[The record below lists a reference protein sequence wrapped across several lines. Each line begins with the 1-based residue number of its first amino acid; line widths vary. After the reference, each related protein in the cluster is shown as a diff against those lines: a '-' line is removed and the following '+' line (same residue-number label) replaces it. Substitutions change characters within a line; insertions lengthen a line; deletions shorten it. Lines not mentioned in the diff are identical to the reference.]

1 MTTPSAPDTHGRPP
15 KDNEGP
21 LPSSVTPSGGGL
33 GDTEPSGPKVRKAA
47 MLFIAVA
54 VLIDM
59 IAIGVILPVL
69 PHIVGNFTPSKDAQ
83 TFWFGVMTFAFGA
96 ANFFGSPILGALSDQ
111 YGRRPVLLIGFSGL
125 ALGFFVT
132 AAATALWMIVV
143 VRLFSGA
150 MQANI
155 AVANAYVADITAPED
170 RARRFGQLGAMFG
183 IGFILGPALGGW
195 LGAIDLRFPFIVAGV
210 LALINTVYGVFVLPE
225 SLALDKRR
233 AFDWRRAN
241 PLAALR
247 GLSQLQGVGPLVA
260 TIALS
265 GLAQF
270 TLYTTWVLY
279 THFKF
284 GWGPAEVGFSLFVVG
299 LMAALVQGVLLRHLL
314 ARFSPRKLAAFGLAA
329 GAFTYLGYAL
339 APTGEVIYA
348 VIVVGALLGGAAPAA
363 MQSIVS
369 NSAGS
374 REQGQTMGA
383 VASLNSL
390 MAVVAPILGT
400 ALLGFVSHRP
410 QGDVWIG
417 LPFFFCAAVQA
428 AAALLAI
435 RFFRR
440 QPTLA
445 VAPT

>member
-1 MTTPSAPDTHGRPP
+1 MTTPSASDTHGRLP
-15 KDNEGP
+15 KENEGP

-33 GDTEPSGPKVRKAA
+33 GDTEPSGPKVRKAT
-47 MLFIAVA
+47 MLFIAIA

-83 TFWFGVMTFAFGA
+83 TFWFGVMTFSFGA

-143 VRLFSGA
+143 VRLFS
-150 MQANI
+150 NI
-155 AVANAYVADITAPED
+155 AVANAYVADITPPED

-195 LGAIDLRFPFIVAGV
+195 LGAIDLRYPFVVAGV
-210 LALINTVYGVFVLPE
+210 LALINTLYGVFVLPE

-247 GLSQLQGVGPLVA
+247 GLSKLQGVGPLVA

-279 THFKF
+279 TNFKF
-284 GWGPAEVGFSLFVVG
+284 GWGPAQVGVSLFVVG

-369 NSAGS
+369 NSAGQ

-383 VASLNSL
+383 VSSLNSL
-390 MAVVAPILGT
+390 MAVVAPVLGT

-417 LPFFFCAAVQA
+417 LPFFFCAALQA
-428 AAALLAI
+428 AAALLAF
-435 RFFRR
+435 RFFRK

-445 VAPT
+445 AAIT

>member
-1 MTTPSAPDTHGRPP
+1 
-15 KDNEGP
+15 
-21 LPSSVTPSGGGL
+21 
-33 GDTEPSGPKVRKAA
+33 

-59 IAIGVILPVL
+59 IAIGLILPVL
-69 PHIVGNFTPSKDAQ
+69 PYIVGTFTASPDAQ

-132 AAATALWMIVV
+132 AAATALWMLVV

-150 MQANI
+150 MQSNI
-155 AVANAYVADITAPED
+155 AVANAYVADITPPED

-183 IGFILGPALGGW
+183 VGFILGPVLGGW
-195 LGAIDLRFPFIVAGV
+195 LGAIDLRWPFIAAGV

-225 SLALDKRR
+225 SLAADQRR
-233 AFDWRRAN
+233 GFDWQRAN

-247 GLSQLQGVGPLVA
+247 GLAELKGVGPLVA

-265 GLAQF
+265 GLAQY
-270 TLYTTWVLY
+270 TLYTCWVLY

-284 GWGPAEVGFSLFVVG
+284 GWGPAEVGTSLFVVG
-299 LMAALVQGVLLRHLL
+299 FMAALVQGVLLKHLL
-314 ARFSPRKLAAFGLAA
+314 ARFSPRTLAAFGLAV

-339 APTGEVIYA
+339 APSGPVIYA

-369 NSAGS
+369 NAAGA
-374 REQGQTMGA
+374 REQGQTMGS

-390 MAVVAPILGT
+390 MAVVAPVFGT
-400 ALLGFVSHRP
+400 ALLGLVSHRP

-428 AAALLAI
+428 AAAVLAI

-440 QPTLA
+440 QPALA
-445 VAPT
+445 VSPT

>member
-1 MTTPSAPDTHGRPP
+1 
-15 KDNEGP
+15 
-21 LPSSVTPSGGGL
+21 
-33 GDTEPSGPKVRKAA
+33 
-47 MLFIAVA
+47 MLFLATT

-59 IAIGVILPVL
+59 IAIGLILPVL
-69 PHIVGNFTPSKDAQ
+69 PYIVGTFTASPDAQ
-83 TFWFGVMTFAFGA
+83 TFWFGVTTFAFGV
-96 ANFFGSPILGALSDQ
+96 ANFFGAPMLGALSDQ
-111 YGRRPVLLIGFSGL
+111 VGRRPVLLIGFSGL

-155 AVANAYVADITAPED
+155 AVANAYVADITPSED

-183 IGFILGPALGGW
+183 IGFILGPVLGGW
-195 LGAIDLRFPFIVAGV
+195 LGAIDLRWPFVAAGV

-225 SLALDKRR
+225 SLAPDKRR
-233 AFDWRRAN
+233 VFDWQRAN

-247 GLSQLQGVGPLVA
+247 DLAALKGVGPLVA

-265 GLAQF
+265 GLAQY

-284 GWGPAEVGFSLFVVG
+284 GWGPAEVGTSLFVVG

-314 ARFSPRKLAAFGLAA
+314 ARFSPRSLAAFGLAV

-339 APTGEVIYA
+339 APSGAVIYA

-369 NSAGS
+369 NAAGA

-390 MAVVAPILGT
+390 MAVVAPVFGT
-400 ALLGFVSHRP
+400 ALLGLVSQRP

-417 LPFFFCAAVQA
+417 LPFFFCAALQG

-435 RFFRR
+435 RFFRQ
-440 QPTLA
+440 QPALA
-445 VAPT
+445 VAST

>member
-1 MTTPSAPDTHGRPP
+1 MTAPSASTAHGRPP
-15 KDNEGP
+15 TENEGP

-33 GDTEPSGPKVRKAA
+33 GDAEPSGPKVRKAA
-47 MLFIAVA
+47 MLFIAIA
-54 VLIDM
+54 VVIDM
-59 IAIGVILPVL
+59 IAIGLILPVL

-96 ANFFGSPILGALSDQ
+96 ANFFGAPILGALSDQ

-155 AVANAYVADITAPED
+155 AVANAYVADITPPED
-170 RARRFGQLGAMFG
+170 RARRFGVLGAMFG
-183 IGFILGPALGGW
+183 IGFILGPVLGGW
-195 LGAIDLRFPFIVAGV
+195 LGAIDLRYPFIVAGM
-210 LALINTVYGVFVLPE
+210 LALINTLYGVFVLPE
-225 SLALDKRR
+225 SLPLDKRR
-233 AFDWRRAN
+233 AFDWQRAN
-241 PLAALR
+241 PLASLR

-284 GWGPAEVGFSLFVVG
+284 GWGPAQVGTSLFVVG
-299 LMAALVQGVLLRHLL
+299 LMAALVQGVLLRHML

-329 GAFTYLGYAL
+329 GSLTYLGYAL

-369 NSAGS
+369 NSAGA

-390 MAVVAPILGT
+390 MAVVAPVIGT

-417 LPFFFCAAVQA
+417 LPFFFCAVLQA

-435 RFFRR
+435 RFFRK

-445 VAPT
+445 VAPV

>member
-1 MTTPSAPDTHGRPP
+1 
-15 KDNEGP
+15 
-21 LPSSVTPSGGGL
+21 
-33 GDTEPSGPKVRKAA
+33 
-47 MLFIAVA
+47 MLFIAIA
-54 VLIDM
+54 VVIDM
-59 IAIGVILPVL
+59 IAIGLILPVL

-96 ANFFGSPILGALSDQ
+96 ANFFGAPILGALSDQ

-155 AVANAYVADITAPED
+155 AVANAYVADITPPED
-170 RARRFGQLGAMFG
+170 RARRFGVLGAMFG
-183 IGFILGPALGGW
+183 IGFILGPVLGGW
-195 LGAIDLRFPFIVAGV
+195 LGAIDLRYPFIVAGV

-225 SLALDKRR
+225 SLPLDKRR
-233 AFDWRRAN
+233 VFDWQRAN
-241 PLAALR
+241 PLASLR
-247 GLSQLQGVGPLVA
+247 GLAQLQGVGPLVA

-284 GWGPAEVGFSLFVVG
+284 GWGPAQVGTSLFVVG
-299 LMAALVQGVLLRHLL
+299 LMAALVQGVLLKHML

-329 GAFTYLGYAL
+329 GALTYLGYAL

-369 NSAGS
+369 NSAGA

-390 MAVVAPILGT
+390 MAVVAPVLGT

-417 LPFFFCAAVQA
+417 LPFFFCAALQA
-428 AAALLAI
+428 VAAFLAI

-445 VAPT
+445 VAPV